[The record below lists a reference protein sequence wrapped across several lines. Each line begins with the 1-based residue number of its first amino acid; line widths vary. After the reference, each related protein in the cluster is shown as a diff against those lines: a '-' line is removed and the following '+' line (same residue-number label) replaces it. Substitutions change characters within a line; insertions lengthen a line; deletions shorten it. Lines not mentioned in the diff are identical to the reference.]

1 MELTTLE
8 RDIISWLR
16 HYCDDADVQCQL
28 PHLELQ
34 KREYTGVGYFLHFTV
49 SPRIATA
56 PESEGDVTPF
66 AGPNI
71 ASSKLES
78 GAGTAIFLT
87 NGKIDCIEIFT
98 YGVSFPEHLMDYT
111 LS

>member
-34 KREYTGVGYFLHFTV
+34 EREYTGVGYFLHFTV
-49 SPRIATA
+49 SPRIAPA

-87 NGKIDCIEIFT
+87 NGKIDCIEIFA
-98 YGVSFPEHLMDYT
+98 YGVSFPEHLMNYT